1 MAARDWQLFFQ
12 VEQQTSR
19 EQEGEGKGTGMKDF
33 LTVVC
38 NNLCTGL
45 VQPQQLQPGLKMQR

>member
-1 MAARDWQLFFQ
+1 MAARHWQLFFQ

-19 EQEGEGKGTGMKDF
+19 EQEGKETGMKDF